1 MKRRQAGYSIALSL
15 GMVSMLGMGGAIA
28 GDALGQTSL
37 PDNAIAQRAGTCRAT
52 VAQIAIYEQ
61 PNAQSRVI
69 GTIPEDGL
77 MMLGEGRA
85 EGWIRIVQP
94 DVGWVD
100 TSFLIGNDN
109 LPCPSGFTAY
119 NPPGSMPAAPMP
131 PVTPPVTPTPD
142 VSMGMTQCQ
151 VTPDNGLIVRNQPV
165 ISDRTYIATIPSGVQ
180 EFAFTNRVRATIT
193 TEGRRSWIY
202 ITAPYEGW
210 ISTGFVGDSSNLSG
224 VGCP

>member
-1 MKRRQAGYSIALSL
+1 
-15 GMVSMLGMGGAIA
+15 MGGAIA
-28 GDALGQTSL
+28 GETLTRL
-37 PDNAIAQRAGTCRAT
+37 PDNAIAQRVGTCRAT

-69 GTIPEDGL
+69 GTIPEGGS

-100 TSFLIGNDN
+100 TSFLIGNDSS
-109 LPCPSGFTAY
+109 PCPSGFSAY
-119 NPPGSMPAAPMP
+119 NPPSAPVAPLPPATQPSP
-131 PVTPPVTPTPD
+131 PVTPPPE

-151 VTPDNGLIVRNQPV
+151 VTPENGLIVRNQPV
-165 ISDRTYIATIPSGVQ
+165 ISDRTYIATIPSGTQ

-193 TEGRRSWIY
+193 PEGRRSWIY

-210 ISTGFVGDSSNLSG
+210 VSTGFVGDPSNLSG